1 MEKKI
6 RLDKFLADMGKGSRS
21 QIREA
26 ARKGRIHV
34 NGQMEKSPER
44 KIEPKVD
51 EVFFDGENV
60 LFEQFRYFLMNKPKG
75 VVSATKDK
83 KYKTVVDL
91 LEEEN
96 QKDLFPVGRLDLDT
110 EGLLLLTNDG
120 ELAHQLLSPKKHV
133 DKTYFA
139 RVSGTLPD
147 NAKEQMADGMTLTDG
162 TKVLP
167 AKLQILTK
175 GFGQETGIPVL
186 LTIQEGKFHQV
197 KRMFE
202 AMGCKVEY
210 LKRMSMGPLT
220 LEDSLLPGQ
229 YRRLTEKEIE
239 RLTNIQKFQKFKNQ
253 GPEVLQALTNMD
265 AVIFDLD
272 GTLVDSMW
280 MWKTIDVEY
289 LGRYHIPYP
298 EFLQREIEGMSFSET
313 AVYFKKTFQIPDSI
327 EEIKKTWVEMSLEK
341 YQKQVPLKSGVRGFL
356 DYLREQKIQMGIATS
371 NGWDLVNEVL
381 DVLKIR
387 EYFQV
392 IATACEVAAGKPAPD
407 VYLYVAGQLGVK
419 PERCMVFED
428 VPAGIRSGK
437 AAGMTVCGVEDDYS
451 AHMGPEKRML
461 ADYFIESYDQLFE
474 EEKPNG

>member
-1 MEKKI
+1 
-6 RLDKFLADMGKGSRS
+6 
-21 QIREA
+21 
-26 ARKGRIHV
+26 
-34 NGQMEKSPER
+34 
-44 KIEPKVD
+44 
-51 EVFFDGENV
+51 
-60 LFEQFRYFLMNKPKG
+60 
-75 VVSATKDK
+75 
-83 KYKTVVDL
+83 
-91 LEEEN
+91 
-96 QKDLFPVGRLDLDT
+96 
-110 EGLLLLTNDG
+110 
-120 ELAHQLLSPKKHV
+120 
-133 DKTYFA
+133 
-139 RVSGTLPD
+139 
-147 NAKEQMADGMTLTDG
+147 
-162 TKVLP
+162 
-167 AKLQILTK
+167 
-175 GFGQETGIPVL
+175 
-186 LTIQEGKFHQV
+186 
-197 KRMFE
+197 
-202 AMGCKVEY
+202 
-210 LKRMSMGPLT
+210 MGPLT

-253 GPEVLQALTNMD
+253 GPEVLQALKNMD

-289 LGRYHIPYP
+289 LGRYNIPYP

-327 EEIKKTWVEMSLEK
+327 EDIKKTWVEMSLEK
-341 YQKQVPLKSGVRGFL
+341 YQKQVPLKPGVRGFL
-356 DYLREQKIQMGIATS
+356 DYLKEQKIQMGIATS